1 MPSPGETEEGKK
13 AMHAA
18 LERLVPADAA
28 GRGIT
33 THLHLVDAANPSM
46 AIADAFAAK
55 QAELVVMGTHG
66 RTGLVRF
73 ALGSVASDVMKRG
86 VPTVLVFDPPPE
98 D

>member
-1 MPSPGETEEGKK
+1 
-13 AMHAA
+13 
-18 LERLVPADAA
+18 
-28 GRGIT
+28 
-33 THLHLVDAANPSM
+33 
-46 AIADAFAAK
+46 
-55 QAELVVMGTHG
+55 MGTHG